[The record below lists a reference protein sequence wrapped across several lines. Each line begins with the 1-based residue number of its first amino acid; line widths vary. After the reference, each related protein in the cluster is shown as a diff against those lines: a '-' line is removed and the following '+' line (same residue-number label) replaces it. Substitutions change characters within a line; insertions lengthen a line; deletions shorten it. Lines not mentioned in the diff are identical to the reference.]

1 MKLNFIA
8 PINFLSY
15 GISST
20 HIVHELINL
29 GHEVALF
36 PIGKPECHFR
46 HADSIRQAILNADSY
61 NVHAPCI
68 RLWHQFDL
76 SMFVGKGTHIGFPI
90 FELDTF
96 TDKEKH
102 HIASCDGLFVCSEWA
117 KSVVQ
122 KDIVD
127 KFPHGQ
133 FGQICNTASQA
144 CGLNI
149 KVVPLGVDTSAFT
162 PTISKRK
169 PTIFLNVGKWEV
181 RKGHLELLH
190 TFCSAF
196 DYTDN
201 VELWML
207 SDNLFL
213 TEEERQGWVNYY
225 KNSPLGNKI
234 RIIPHVE
241 SDYEVGTIMRQA
253 DCGVFLSH
261 AEGFNLPALEM
272 LACGKQVIATNYSAH
287 TEFLTTE
294 NSWPV
299 PIFGIEPAYDR
310 TPWMPNNKWFHGQG
324 NWASLPHESTVM
336 AANHMRLIHETKQNG
351 GLELNQAGVNTA
363 NRLTWKNTALKIV
376 ESL

>member
-1 MKLNFIA
+1 MKLNLIC

-46 HADSIRQAILNADSY
+46 HADSIRKAISNADSFSTS
-61 NVHAPCI
+61 APCV
-68 RLWHQFDL
+68 RLYHQFDL

-102 HIASCDGLFVCSEWA
+102 HLSSCDRLFVCSNWA
-117 KSVVQ
+117 KDVII
-122 KDIVD
+122 K
-127 KFPHGQ
+127 
-133 FGQICNTASQA
+133 
-144 CGLNI
+144 NI
-149 KVVPLGVDTSAFT
+149 DSLDGEDAHVFTQVVPLGVDTSVFT
-162 PTISKRK
+162 PIISKRK

-190 TFCSAF
+190 AFCSAF

-207 SDNLFL
+207 SDNPFL

-241 SDYEVGTIMRQA
+241 SDYEVAVIMQQA

-261 AEGFNLPALEM
+261 SEGFNLPALEM

-294 NSWPV
+294 NSWSV
-299 PIFGIEPAYDR
+299 SIFGLEPAYDR

-324 NWASLPHESTVM
+324 NWAGLSHESTVM

-351 GLELNQAGVNTA
+351 GLELNQAGIDTA